1 MKFRGGGATRKTAPA
16 CDLTLCY
23 LEDKDNLSP
32 NTLKKT
38 CLEEFYEKMICHSG
52 SYPESINVDKNRLRL
67 GGRSDESG
75 KIIHSFFRHSELDS
89 ESLNTS
95 TDSGSEAG
103 MTGIESNI
111 LPSKVWSDEGSRTP
125 CTPSRHSDESQSLT
139 MPIIGHKWQQKHR
152 KAAFTLA
159 EVLITLGIIGIVA
172 AMTLPTLIG
181 KYKEKVRME
190 QFKVAYSLLQQMV
203 LKVQADWGY
212 CPECYYWLKNP
223 YGSAKCA
230 TYDSNGGCLKWTLSD
245 GSPLPSNYNGNFGD
259 CEILLEEI
267 SKQFQVIQ
275 VCEGNAYKKGC
286 IADYEGIDT
295 IKQQNN
301 ENMTDEEAFSQ
312 TRGCSAFRKQN
323 IQNNLTAYVLKN
335 GIIIIP
341 YSSNGYPIWLIDI
354 NGKRGPNKWG
364 HDLFVLRINGLPN
377 TNLQLSTGGCE
388 ATEKGGKTTAQMIK
402 DMYAP
407 KVK

>member
-1 MKFRGGGATRKTAPA
+1 
-16 CDLTLCY
+16 
-23 LEDKDNLSP
+23 
-32 NTLKKT
+32 
-38 CLEEFYEKMICHSG
+38 
-52 SYPESINVDKNRLRL
+52 
-67 GGRSDESG
+67 
-75 KIIHSFFRHSELDS
+75 
-89 ESLNTS
+89 
-95 TDSGSEAG
+95 
-103 MTGIESNI
+103 
-111 LPSKVWSDEGSRTP
+111 
-125 CTPSRHSDESQSLT
+125 

-223 YGSAKCA
+223 YGSEKCA

-341 YSSNGYPIWLIDI
+341 YSSNAYPIWLIDI

-364 HDLFVLRINGLPN
+364 HDLFVLRIKGLPN

-402 DMYAP
+402 DMSAP